1 MRVIHCLQLLQPS
14 PVWGW
19 KACFT
24 RVCTVESVVVDV
36 VGLAVLVQNVSTLVC
51 PLYMLDVTCNVYRAV
66 LVQNNIVDINT
77 DIK

>member
-51 PLYMLDVTCNVYRAV
+51 PLYMLDVTCNVYRAI